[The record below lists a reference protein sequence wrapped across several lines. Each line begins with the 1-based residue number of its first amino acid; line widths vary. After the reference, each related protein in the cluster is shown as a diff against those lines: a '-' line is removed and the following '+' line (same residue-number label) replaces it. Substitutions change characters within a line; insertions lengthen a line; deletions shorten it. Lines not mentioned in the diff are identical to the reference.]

1 MSNEY
6 IVKGAKSVQI
16 KNDFGMSYF
25 SLFKGGKLKN
35 VNIAYETWGKLS
47 INKDN
52 AILVFTGLSPSSHA
66 ASSSENPDIGWWEY
80 MIGKNKPIDT
90 NRYFVI
96 CINSL
101 GSCYGSTSP
110 ASINPDTKG
119 IYGLDFPTLS
129 IEDISKAGLFLLNE
143 LGIDSAHTVVGPSMG
158 GMSALAFALM
168 YPENLENLIL
178 ISTAART
185 LPFTISI
192 RSLQRE
198 IIRNDPLWKNGKY
211 KLNNKPLN
219 GMRLAR
225 KLGLMSYRAANEWRE
240 RFNRARIKKADDYK
254 MFDIEFE
261 VESYLQHNANKFISE
276 FDPNCY
282 LYLSRAMDLFDVAEH
297 GGTVKAGLSKIRT
310 KKNLI
315 IGVRSDI
322 LFPIDQQ
329 EDLFLGMKAS
339 NIDVQFEILDSIQG
353 HDSFLVDEENFS
365 VVVKKFLMSID

>member
-66 ASSSENPDIGWWEY
+66 ASSSENPDIGWWVY

-110 ASINPDTKG
+110 ASINPDTKEV
-119 IYGLDFPTLS
+119 YGLDFPTLS

-143 LGIDSAHTVVGPSMG
+143 LP
-158 GMSALAFALM
+158 
-168 YPENLENLIL
+168 
-178 ISTAART
+178 
-185 LPFTISI
+185 
-192 RSLQRE
+192 
-198 IIRNDPLWKNGKY
+198 
-211 KLNNKPLN
+211 
-219 GMRLAR
+219 
-225 KLGLMSYRAANEWRE
+225 
-240 RFNRARIKKADDYK
+240 
-254 MFDIEFE
+254 
-261 VESYLQHNANKFISE
+261 
-276 FDPNCY
+276 
-282 LYLSRAMDLFDVAEH
+282 
-297 GGTVKAGLSKIRT
+297 
-310 KKNLI
+310 
-315 IGVRSDI
+315 
-322 LFPIDQQ
+322 
-329 EDLFLGMKAS
+329 
-339 NIDVQFEILDSIQG
+339 
-353 HDSFLVDEENFS
+353 
-365 VVVKKFLMSID
+365 

>member
-1 MSNEY
+1 M
-6 IVKGAKSVQI
+6 
-16 KNDFGMSYF
+16 
-25 SLFKGGKLKN
+25 
-35 VNIAYETWGKLS
+35 
-47 INKDN
+47 
-52 AILVFTGLSPSSHA
+52 FTGLSPSSHA

-110 ASINPDTKG
+110 ASINSDTKG

-143 LGIDSAHTVVGPSMG
+143 LGIDSAHTVIGPSMG

-211 KLNNKPLN
+211 KLNSKPLN
-219 GMRLAR
+219 
-225 KLGLMSYRAANEWRE
+225 
-240 RFNRARIKKADDYK
+240 
-254 MFDIEFE
+254 
-261 VESYLQHNANKFISE
+261 
-276 FDPNCY
+276 
-282 LYLSRAMDLFDVAEH
+282 LS
-297 GGTVKAGLSKIRT
+297 
-310 KKNLI
+310 LI
-315 IGVRSDI
+315 HI
-322 LFPIDQQ
+322 
-329 EDLFLGMKAS
+329 
-339 NIDVQFEILDSIQG
+339 
-353 HDSFLVDEENFS
+353 
-365 VVVKKFLMSID
+365 